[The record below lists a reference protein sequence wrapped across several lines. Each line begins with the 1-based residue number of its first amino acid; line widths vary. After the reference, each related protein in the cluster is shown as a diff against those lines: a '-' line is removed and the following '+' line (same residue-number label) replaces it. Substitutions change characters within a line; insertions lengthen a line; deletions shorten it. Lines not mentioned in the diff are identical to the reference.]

1 MSYINTYKLIHY
13 MVTREKLNSKELLA
27 EVNRNKIEQS
37 LRKSKNGLPH
47 PFVCTN
53 EPIEEKNLAK
63 VLHRDQQLLW
73 DLYDKLINSSH
84 ESGKVLQELIE
95 LRRKYPNVPAIYNY
109 ICLAY
114 ANTNQYEKYYQT
126 IIDTYKKF
134 PDYLFG
140 KVSAAE
146 YCINNNRYNE
156 VPNIFANKLEIY
168 MHYPE
173 TVKEFHVSEV
183 RAFYSTIGRYYA
195 KSKKTARAIFAYY
208 ITNQVDPE
216 HWSTQKL
223 ADEIILAELEK
234 LKNKMHR
241 NMKNS

>member
-1 MSYINTYKLIHY
+1 
-13 MVTREKLNSKELLA
+13 MVAMEKPDSRKLLA
-27 EVNRNKIEQS
+27 EVNRTQIMQS

-63 VLHRDQQLLW
+63 MPYKDKKLLW
-73 DLYDKLINSSH
+73 RLYDKLLNSRD
-84 ESGKVLQELIE
+84 ESRAVLQGLIE
-95 LRRKYPNVPAIYNY
+95 LRKKYQNVPAIYNY

-114 ANTNQYEKYYQT
+114 ANTDQHEKYYET

-140 KVSAAE
+140 KISAAE
-146 YCINNNRYNE
+146 YCINNNRYRE

-183 RAFYSTIGRYYA
+183 RAFYSTVGRYYA
-195 KSKKTARAIFAYY
+195 KCKKTARAIFSYY
-208 ITNQVDPE
+208 IINQVDPE

-223 ADEIILAELEK
+223 ADEIVLAEVEK
-234 LKNKMHR
+234 LKSNMLISRR
-241 NMKNS
+241 NP